1 MCGFIQRSGQTFSTP
16 NLIQVILS
24 GISMRRYWLVPAI
37 VSIALSGCYSY
48 RIFPKDSRDFAYDG
62 PRARAY
68 VTNPALKKEYRILVK
83 SKIFDITGDSLEP
96 SAIKIKLLP
105 LERNFACGQPALLAL
120 FTLGQLP
127 VLLPDRY
134 KYTFQEIYP
143 ADSQYKSFELHVATR
158 YWFWDLFSFAK
169 DFDGKAGQA
178 LSAQYFKAEK

>member
-1 MCGFIQRSGQTFSTP
+1 
-16 NLIQVILS
+16 
-24 GISMRRYWLVPAI
+24 
-37 VSIALSGCYSY
+37 
-48 RIFPKDSRDFAYDG
+48 
-62 PRARAY
+62 
-68 VTNPALKKEYRILVK
+68 
-83 SKIFDITGDSLEP
+83 
-96 SAIKIKLLP
+96 
-105 LERNFACGQPALLAL
+105 LLAL

-143 ADSQYKSFELHVATR
+143 ADSQFKSFELHVATR